1 MCLGPSVEKPPL
13 VHSFARSLAPTGYL
27 PTGRAEQ
34 GRVGLP
40 TACGSYMPSRDCPT
54 SPCRKPGT
62 RMHIRLGGSDESAG
76 CAAPHPI
83 EADGSLPRCN
93 IKTSFPRV
101 KRGNPSPSRC
111 CPFGRGGAIFERK
124 LPKGP
129 REAVSI
135 RVTWTACGEE
145 GRKGGKEKK
154 RTVFLKS
161 NLALLKLSVF
171 HSPGVAPIWIG
182 SCRQTCRVH
191 LCVGTR

>member
-1 MCLGPSVEKPPL
+1 MPWGGRGENKAKVYMCLGPSVEKPPL

-111 CPFGRGGAIFERK
+111 CPFGRGGRSSNESSQR
-124 LPKGP
+124 
-129 REAVSI
+129 
-135 RVTWTACGEE
+135 
-145 GRKGGKEKK
+145 GRG
-154 RTVFLKS
+154 RMS
-161 NLALLKLSVF
+161 LSV
-171 HSPGVAPIWIG
+171 
-182 SCRQTCRVH
+182 
-191 LCVGTR
+191 